1 MARHYSPYFEDPFL
15 FKSHITS
22 SPFRALVKILLLN
35 ASPPRSRE
43 LPKVPTA
50 KPLMRAVATYLDRK
64 IPHEMNVPPAG
75 WEVWLRNESVR
86 HGELVPVRCWVN
98 HDARTLSYSPPTEDG
113 ASVNGD
119 RAYS

>member
-1 MARHYSPYFEDPFL
+1 MYYTHPGAR
-15 FKSHITS
+15 ITTDIDLADA
-22 SPFRALVKILLLN
+22 RRL
-35 ASPPRSRE
+35 
-43 LPKVPTA
+43 
-50 KPLMRAVATYLDRK
+50 RAVATYLDRK